1 MLLALCL
8 GLVIT
13 GLTVSLFPLNQYL
26 YPTIASK
33 KIVFNNNTIVLDL
46 YSKGILP
53 DAYCLY
59 WYSAITIGI
68 VKPAYPVTIIYVD
81 GEKACNPLPN
91 NEKRK
96 QFESS
101 FILVDP
107 ALAPVNVIIDQY
119 LTRGATLNLNFTLHL
134 TNSRKKPEGNEQ
146 ITFCILDNRNSYQH
160 YKDHQGNIQD
170 CLNREKYTFPV
181 INDANFTLEYTF
193 QESKYF
199 FIILLSTTKV
209 EIQHSYE
216 LLYQFYDL
224 NDYHPRADQ
233 MCMISEER
241 GWKNCSLDSS
251 GTQGCFLVY
260 AAPAVDT
267 PRFTDMDVTVYHNSH
282 TLAFIRIAVISV
294 VVGAFVVLLVFICVL
309 CAWKKKKYC
318 FKHRSYT

>member
-1 MLLALCL
+1 MPCLIVIAVISTILGCFNLL
-8 GLVIT
+8 V
-13 GLTVSLFPLNQYL
+13 F
-26 YPTIASK
+26 PTIVSQQS
-33 KIVFNNNTIVLDL
+33 VFNNNTVVLDL

-53 DAYCLY
+53 DSYCLY

-96 QFESS
+96 RFESS

-160 YKDHQGNIQD
+160 YQGNIQD

-181 INDANFTLEYTF
+181 NNDANFTLEYTF

-199 FIILLSTTKV
+199 FIVLLSTTKV

-224 NDYHPRADQ
+224 NDYHPRAEQ

-267 PRFTDMDVTVYHNSH
+267 PQFTDMDVTVYHNSH
-282 TLAFIRIAVISV
+282 TSAFIASATILSV
-294 VVGAFVVLLVFICVL
+294 GVGVVVLLVFICVL

-318 FKHRSYT
+318 FKHHSYT